1 MKAVI
6 LAGGTGS
13 RLAEETDL
21 LPKPMVQI
29 GEHPILWHIC
39 KIYAEAG
46 IADFVIATGYK
57 GEAIAEYFSR
67 FRLRQ
72 SDAVF
77 DLAAGSVELLPRE
90 DVPRWNVAVVD
101 TGQGTATGGRLKRLE
116 RWLGDESTFLMT
128 YGDGV
133 ASLDVR
139 RVVEF
144 HRSHGKLCTVTVVRP
159 AARFGTVVLDGSN
172 VIEFTEKSPAH
183 EGWINGGFFV
193 LERAV
198 LDLIDDDSTAWE
210 GTPMQ
215 RLAREG
221 QMAAFCHDGFCHPMD
236 TLRDKR
242 FLNELWASGKAPWKI
257 W

>member
-1 MKAVI
+1 
-6 LAGGTGS
+6 
-13 RLAEETDL
+13 
-21 LPKPMVQI
+21 
-29 GEHPILWHIC
+29 
-39 KIYAEAG
+39 
-46 IADFVIATGYK
+46 VIATGYK
-57 GEAIAEYFSR
+57 GDAIAEYFST

-77 DLAAGSVELLPRE
+77 NLAAGSVELMPRD
-90 DVPRWNVAVVD
+90 DVPHWNVAVVD
-101 TGQGTATGGRLKRLE
+101 TGQATATGGRLKRLE
-116 RWLGDESTFLMT
+116 GWLGNESTFLMT

-133 ASLDVR
+133 ANLDVG

-159 AARFGTVVLDGSN
+159 AARFGTVVLDGSD

-210 GTPMQ
+210 GAPMH

-221 QMAAFCHDGFCHPMD
+221 QMAAFCHDGFWHPMD

-242 FLNELWASGKAPWKI
+242 FLNELWASGKAPWRI

>member
-6 LAGGTGS
+6 LAGGLGS

-21 LPKPMVQI
+21 LPKPLVQI

-46 IADFVIATGYK
+46 VEDFVIAAGYK
-57 GEAIAEYFSR
+57 GEAISEYFSR

-72 SDAVF
+72 SDAIF
-77 DLAAGSVELLPRE
+77 DLAAGSVELLPRD
-90 DVPRWNVAVVD
+90 DVPSWNVAVVD
-101 TGQGTATGGRLKRLE
+101 TGQATATGGRLKRLE
-116 RWLGDESTFLMT
+116 RWLGGESTFLMT

-133 ASLDVR
+133 ADLDIR
-139 RVVEF
+139 QLVEF
-144 HRSHGKLCTVTVVRP
+144 HRSHGKLCTLTVVRP

-172 VIEFTEKSPAH
+172 VIEFAEKSPAH
-183 EGWINGGFFV
+183 EGWVNGGFFV
-193 LERAV
+193 LEREV
-198 LDLIDDDSTAWE
+198 LELIDDDSTAWE
-210 GTPMQ
+210 GAPMA

-221 QMAAFCHDGFCHPMD
+221 QMAAYCHDGFWHPMD

-242 FLNELWASGKAPWKI
+242 FLNELWTSGKAPWRI

>member
-39 KIYAEAG
+39 KIYAQAG
-46 IADFVIATGYK
+46 VQDFVIAAGYK
-57 GEAIAEYFSR
+57 GEAIAEYFSK

-72 SDAVF
+72 SDAIF
-77 DLAAGSVELLPRE
+77 DLAAGSVELLPRD
-90 DVPRWNVAVVD
+90 DVPPWNVAVVD
-101 TGQGTATGGRLKRLE
+101 TGQATATGGRLKRLGL
-116 RWLGDESTFLMT
+116 WLGDNSTFLMT

-133 ASLDVR
+133 ADLDVR
-139 RVVEF
+139 RLVEF

-159 AARFGTVVLDGSN
+159 AARFGTVVLDGSD
-172 VIEFTEKSPAH
+172 VIEFAEKSPAH
-183 EGWINGGFFV
+183 EGWINGGCFV
-193 LERAV
+193 LERDV
-198 LDLIDDDSTAWE
+198 LELIDDDSTAWE
-210 GTPMQ
+210 GAPMA
-215 RLAREG
+215 RLARDK
-221 QMAAFCHDGFCHPMD
+221 QMAAFCHDGFWHPMD

-242 FLNELWASGKAPWKI
+242 FLNELWTSGRAPWRI

>member
-1 MKAVI
+1 MKAII
-6 LAGGTGS
+6 LAGGAGS

-21 LPKPMVQI
+21 LPKPLVQI

-46 IADFVIATGYK
+46 VRDFVIAAGYK
-57 GEAIAEYFSR
+57 GEAISEYFSS

-72 SDAVF
+72 SDAIF
-77 DLAAGSVELLPRE
+77 DLATGSVELVPRD
-90 DVPRWNVAVVD
+90 DVPSWNVAVVD
-101 TGQGTATGGRLKRLE
+101 TGQSTATGGRLKRLE
-116 RWLGDESTFLMT
+116 GWLDGESTFLMT

-133 ASLDVR
+133 ADLDIR
-139 RVVEF
+139 RLVEF

-159 AARFGTVVLDGSN
+159 AARFGTVVLDGSD
-172 VIEFTEKSPAH
+172 VIEFAEKAPAH

-193 LERAV
+193 LERDV
-198 LDLIDDDSTAWE
+198 LELIDDDSTAWE
-210 GTPMQ
+210 GAPMEG
-215 RLAREG
+215 LARQR
-221 QMAAFCHDGFCHPMD
+221 QMAAYCHDGFWHPMD

-242 FLNELWASGKAPWKI
+242 FLNELWMSGKAPWRI